1 MKKILIFLLM
11 ISFTL
16 IAYPKNTKC
25 YLYELKG
32 DKLVLKKISDRP
44 LIAKNRTEGV
54 IILDKDK
61 QPTEKQLL
69 NLKKNILN
77 RFKVK
82 LKEKTITETDIEK
95 VIEKYLNSDK
105 GKEKVKNIIQEQEIK

>member
-32 DKLVLKKISDRP
+32 DKLVLKKF
-44 LIAKNRTEGV
+44 
-54 IILDKDK
+54 
-61 QPTEKQLL
+61 Q
-69 NLKKNILN
+69 
-77 RFKVK
+77 
-82 LKEKTITETDIEK
+82 TD
-95 VIEKYLNSDK
+95 L
-105 GKEKVKNIIQEQEIK
+105 